1 MRTSKSFKIWTL
13 LLSVLMLGACAELEL
28 ASHVAKKTMPIPEAS
43 KTQGTF
49 KVGTPYRIKGQ
60 LYRPQETYNFE
71 QTGIASWYGPNFH
84 GKKTANGE
92 IYDMYELTAA
102 HKTLQ
107 MPSLVRVTNL
117 ENGKSIVVR
126 INDRGPFSRG
136 RIIDLSKRG
145 AELLG
150 FKNQGTAK
158 VKLQLLPNE
167 SRQIAQA
174 AKDGRSTRGVEV
186 AMNEEGF
193 QPISHRRT
201 PQQQSKYNTNTQ
213 TAQNAAVPQVERA
226 DLHSSSVPGHINNGR
241 FYPDPVVKKVPVT
254 PTSIYVQAGSFGN
267 PANAEQLA
275 YNLRNMGNA
284 HVRPAMVN
292 GQNFYRVRIGP
303 LASVPEADTM
313 LERLASIGQAD
324 AIVVVD

>member
-1 MRTSKSFKIWTL
+1 M
-13 LLSVLMLGACAELEL
+13 LSACAELEL
-28 ASHVAKKTMPIPEAS
+28 ASHVAKKTLPIPEES

-49 KVGTPYRIKGQ
+49 KVGTPYRIKGK
-60 LYRPQETYNFE
+60 LYKPQETYNFE

-92 IYDMYELTAA
+92 TFDMYELTAA

-136 RIIDLSKRG
+136 RIIDLSKRS

-150 FKNQGTAK
+150 FINQGTARVK
-158 VKLQLLPNE
+158 VQLLPNE
-167 SRQIAQA
+167 SRQIAQV
-174 AKDGRSTRGVEV
+174 AKDGRSTRGMEV
-186 AMNEEGF
+186 AMNEKGY
-193 QPISHRRT
+193 QPISHRNS
-201 PQQQSKYNTNTQ
+201 PQQQTRYSTNTQ
-213 TAQNAAVPQVERA
+213 TAQNAAVPPVERA
-226 DLHSSSVPGHINNGR
+226 DLQSSSVPGHVNNGR
-241 FYPDPVVKKVPVT
+241 FYPDPVVKKVPVS
-254 PTSIYVQAGSFGN
+254 PTQIYVQAGSFGN

-275 YNLRNMGNA
+275 YNLRNIGNT
-284 HVRPAMVN
+284 HVQPALVN
-292 GQNFYRVRIGP
+292 GQNYYRVRIGP
-303 LASVPEADTM
+303 LSDVPEADTM
-313 LERLASIGQAD
+313 LERLASIGQQN